1 MVFLVGSP
9 FVHHV
14 EVLFCVDRYIVGG
27 LPGKFIRELGEVV
40 VYFILIIS
48 FSNNDRTS
56 AFFASRNVW
65 ESDDCSSE
73 E

>member
-1 MVFLVGSP
+1 
-9 FVHHV
+9 
-14 EVLFCVDRYIVGG
+14 VGG